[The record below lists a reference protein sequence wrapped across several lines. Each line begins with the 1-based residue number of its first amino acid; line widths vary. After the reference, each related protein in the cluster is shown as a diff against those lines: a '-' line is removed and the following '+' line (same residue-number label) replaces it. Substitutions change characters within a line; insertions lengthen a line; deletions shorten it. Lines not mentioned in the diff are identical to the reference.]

1 MIVEWVVEL
10 LGHGWQVAAAFGAA
24 GMFGMVRAAQDPA
37 AISAAREAEAVM
49 LAAVK
54 NGDPTAYQ
62 GLVEK
67 YQNRVYHLVYGMVRN
82 REDAADITQDAFV
95 KAYQKI
101 DSFRLESSFYTWLYR
116 IAMNLAIDF
125 LRKRKRRGTSEFDES
140 VAARD
145 GDGSIAESHNRSS
158 PRKALE
164 RKQLYKQIMDALETL
179 PADQKQVILL
189 REVEGLSYKEISDIM
204 GIPEGTVMSRLFYAR
219 KKMQKLLRDGA

>member
-1 MIVEWVVEL
+1 MIVEWVEW
-10 LGHGWQVAAAFGAA
+10 LGQGWQAAAVFGAA
-24 GMFGMVRAAQDPA
+24 GMFGMVRPARDPQ
-37 AISAAREAEAVM
+37 AIAAAREAEAEM
-49 LAAVK
+49 LIAVK
-54 NGDPTAYQ
+54 NGDATAYQ

-67 YQNRVYHLVYGMVRN
+67 YQNRVYYLVYGMVRN

-125 LRKRKRRGTSEFDES
+125 LRKRKRRGTTEFDES
-140 VAARD
+140 IAARD
-145 GDGSIAESHNRSS
+145 SDGSIAELHNRTS

-219 KKMQKLLRDGA
+219 KKMQKLLREGA